1 MPEPVPLSKVKDL
14 LVEEA
19 ARRTLPREAG
29 LAHQHAELFARLS
42 SEQTA
47 KLLAELRTLPFVDAT
62 VAVKIADVLPST
74 RRRSASSSRRSGSR
88 STKRRSPGS
97 SRSWH
102 STDERGGSGV
112 ENYAII
118 LDYLPNG
125 RQTERGFHRE
135 PLALAIG
142 EDELKL
148 FELVPRPRANLTPGM
163 RVPLVPVGTTPS
175 PIDHVRRRVGYDE
188 ITVAART
195 ELAGA
200 LESIVKRNS
209 VRYLRFF
216 NDAPA
221 VSRRFHLLELLPG
234 IGKKTMQQIV
244 DERKSAPFASFEEI
258 ESRVHLKNPERLI
271 VGRIE
276 QELSGVEDK
285 YRLFVAP

>member
-1 MPEPVPLSKVKDL
+1 
-14 LVEEA
+14 
-19 ARRTLPREAG
+19 
-29 LAHQHAELFARLS
+29 
-42 SEQTA
+42 
-47 KLLAELRTLPFVDAT
+47 
-62 VAVKIADVLPST
+62 
-74 RRRSASSSRRSGSR
+74 
-88 STKRRSPGS
+88 
-97 SRSWH
+97 
-102 STDERGGSGV
+102 V

-148 FELVPRPRANLTPGM
+148 FELVPRGTPVLTPGM
-163 RVPLVPVGTTPS
+163 RVPLLASGSTPS

-188 ITVAART
+188 LTVSGRT
-195 ELAGA
+195 ELPAA
-200 LESIVKRNS
+200 LESIVKLHS
-209 VRYLRFF
+209 ERYLRFF
-216 NDAPA
+216 NEAPA

-244 DERKSAPFASFEEI
+244 DERKRAPFASFAEI
-258 ESRVHLKNPERLI
+258 ESRVPLKNPERLI